1 PELRGRPAPPPAPP
15 GPPAH
20 PVAPGRPGATGAAGY
35 PGMVPPRLRGRRT
48 DDDEHNSPKY
58 LRTEEHAKELLG
70 EVKPTVPP
78 VLGEQ

>member
-1 PELRGRPAPPPAPP
+1 VRRERTGESALEGMRHRHAIGALRIVRNG
-15 GPPAH
+15 H
-20 PVAPGRPGATGAAGY
+20 
-35 PGMVPPRLRGRRT
+35 T

>member
-1 PELRGRPAPPPAPP
+1 
-15 GPPAH
+15 
-20 PVAPGRPGATGAAGY
+20 
-35 PGMVPPRLRGRRT
+35 MVPPRLRGRRT